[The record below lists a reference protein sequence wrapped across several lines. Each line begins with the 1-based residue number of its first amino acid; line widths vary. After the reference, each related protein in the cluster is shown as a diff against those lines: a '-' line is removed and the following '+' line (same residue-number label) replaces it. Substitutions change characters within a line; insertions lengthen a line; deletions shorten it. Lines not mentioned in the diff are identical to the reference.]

1 MDQEEVKYT
10 EDGRQVDFSN
20 IYVNQDNTPLEDL
33 KLNTY
38 PIEVQEQFM
47 DFICNVPYI
56 KECISIN
63 KPRACDL
70 PRDEQGRI
78 IVRIGQVHH
87 LENMDYFRQTAIHY
101 QKTGKL
107 TDYRVN
113 SNPNSDYG
121 RWFKEEIRRCWEG
134 MVRPEDGE
142 WITGDM
148 YFFLNYCPIMQSKT
162 KVGSKKALR
171 VWDFPEV
178 WEGHYYKFHYIEQA
192 RNSGLHGAEL
202 ASRGKGKAHPYSQKV
217 YTPDGLKTW
226 GEIQIGS
233 QLIGD
238 DGEITT
244 VIDIPFDDVCD
255 VYKITLKDGREV
267 YASENHLWKV
277 IKRHSKQNS
286 VRICSTKQIQDN
298 LFYNRHVNYRN
309 PNGREYIYG
318 IIGNSGVNCWKE
330 KEVSISPYTMGLII
344 GNGCFRNKDLANNV
358 YFTSSYED
366 MITYESIVPY
376 NIKHLKTDKEFFIN
390 IPNVKYKLQ
399 EYGLYMLKSEDK
411 FIPDDY
417 KFNSRRVRLDIL
429 KGLMDSDGT
438 VTNGI
443 PVLSTASKR
452 LADDVA
458 FIARSLG
465 YNCVIR
471 TKRNR
476 GYRKNN
482 QFIKCLDAYE
492 VRIFTNDKIFNLKR
506 KYEKLTDFSS
516 KYSRSNKESTT
527 IVDIQFSHRERCKCV
542 TVDNESN
549 CYLVGD
555 FVTTHNS
562 YSLAALLAK
571 RFILGEN
578 KETTKEV
585 KCLVTAYQK
594 EYLNRDGVLNKFQSY
609 IDFCSDNTQFPNKK
623 LKNSLND
630 MNWTMGYF
638 DLDTQTRKGTLNEVL
653 GVSSKDDDSK
663 LRGKRAALIGI
674 EEFGCH
680 IAGTQVL
687 MYDNTIKNVED
698 IKKGDLLLGI
708 DGTERK
714 VLQCHSGMDQ
724 MYKITLSNGDW
735 QIVNSKHLV
744 RYIKHNWNN
753 NTDSEELKTAVEL
766 IDKNLDGCYIEKAN
780 IDYQHKDVYIDPYF
794 LGLWLGDGDSSRLD
808 IANEDEEVLDWLNE
822 NYDGYTR
829 NLKQSD
835 TCKVFHISKSNEL
848 DKYFKLYKLYN
859 NKYIPTDYIYN
870 SRDVH
875 LQLIAG
881 LIDTDGTYVKTK
893 HADYFEITQRYNRK
907 HILDV
912 VKFIATNLGLRC
924 VMTTRVSSDKS
935 KKPGV
940 LHYRLRISGNIDI
953 IPTKIKRKQAQKR
966 VVKYKQRRNWN
977 YYTFKIE
984 PYSIDRYYGFTIDKD
999 NLFILKDGTIVH
1011 NSFPNLLG
1019 LYGTLRPGMEEGD
1032 YAFGLIW
1039 LQGCVCAGTKVQLP
1053 NGQPINIEDVNKGD
1067 KLLGYDCNRSSVENI
1082 SWLQPYAEKECVR
1095 ICTEKNNYIECS
1107 IDHPIL
1113 AINKN
1118 KYNKHLG
1125 TCSFY
1130 RANELN
1136 IGDTLLMPR
1145 KVGRFGKVHED
1156 NAYLLGNLFGDGS
1169 YSDNSCVTMSI
1180 TTEEEYE
1187 YWDSKYDINISKL
1200 KDGYAQIYFRKI
1212 HSLLKKYKM
1221 DKQSFENKKLPYNIF
1236 DWDKESLCNFLG
1248 GYFNA
1253 DGNVQIIKQKHRS
1266 IKLTC
1271 KYENILIQIK
1281 YLLLKLGIS
1290 AHIYKEHKRE
1300 RILKSN
1306 VNNRSYTMRENDVY
1320 VLYISNSIDIQIFK
1334 QNIRFIIKSKQ
1345 DRLDSYTYEFKH
1357 GIVDKIK
1364 FKLRD
1369 NGKGKNFDGKYFYDL
1384 QKVSIKSIE
1393 YLGVKRI
1400 YNMTADTTHTYISN
1414 GFISSNTAG
1423 DKSSDFHA
1431 AETLMY
1437 QPIGYHLYPVQNV
1450 YDKIGQ
1456 GRKHFVYFFP
1466 GFINRK
1472 GCYDHDGNSDV
1483 TKAILEIL
1491 VERYI
1496 IKHNATDVN
1505 AISKAISEIP
1515 ITPQE
1520 AIIKAEGCL
1529 FPIAQLTERLNQID
1543 GNPSEYDD
1551 VYVGSLV
1558 QNSNGE
1564 VEYLPTN
1571 ETPIH
1576 IFPTKDNK
1584 LSGAIEIFQ
1593 MPQKNRDGKV
1603 QPNRYIIGY
1612 DPVAADQAD
1621 TMSLASVFVLDL
1633 FTDQLVAEYTG
1644 RQIYEDQNHEIVR
1657 LMCLFY
1663 NAKCMYENN
1672 IKGCYAYFAK
1682 MNCLHLLADTPEYL
1696 RDKQLVK
1703 TVGWGNTSKGIRASK
1718 PINGFGDQLIKDW
1731 LLKPVPKVVKDEDG
1745 NDKEIAVPNL
1755 YLIRNRALL
1764 EELIQ
1769 YNPYINVDRIRAL
1782 SSLMLYREEKI
1793 IIYQGKMKQDEDDY
1807 DASYLG
1813 NDDFFTRNYNKKQSF
1828 LKY

>member
-298 LFYNRHVNYRN
+298 LFYNRRVNYRN

-344 GNGCFRNKDLANNV
+344 GDGCFRNKDLANNV

-376 NIKHLKTDKEFFIN
+376 NIKYLKTDKEFFIN

-399 EYGLYMLKSEDK
+399 EYGLHMLKSEDK

-674 EEFGCH
+674 EEFG
-680 IAGTQVL
+680 
-687 MYDNTIKNVED
+687 
-698 IKKGDLLLGI
+698 
-708 DGTERK
+708 
-714 VLQCHSGMDQ
+714 
-724 MYKITLSNGDW
+724 
-735 QIVNSKHLV
+735 
-744 RYIKHNWNN
+744 
-753 NTDSEELKTAVEL
+753 
-766 IDKNLDGCYIEKAN
+766 
-780 IDYQHKDVYIDPYF
+780 
-794 LGLWLGDGDSSRLD
+794 
-808 IANEDEEVLDWLNE
+808 
-822 NYDGYTR
+822 
-829 NLKQSD
+829 
-835 TCKVFHISKSNEL
+835 
-848 DKYFKLYKLYN
+848 
-859 NKYIPTDYIYN
+859 
-870 SRDVH
+870 
-875 LQLIAG
+875 
-881 LIDTDGTYVKTK
+881 
-893 HADYFEITQRYNRK
+893 
-907 HILDV
+907 
-912 VKFIATNLGLRC
+912 
-924 VMTTRVSSDKS
+924 
-935 KKPGV
+935 
-940 LHYRLRISGNIDI
+940 
-953 IPTKIKRKQAQKR
+953 
-966 VVKYKQRRNWN
+966 
-977 YYTFKIE
+977 
-984 PYSIDRYYGFTIDKD
+984 
-999 NLFILKDGTIVH
+999 
-1011 NSFPNLLG
+1011 SFPNLLG

-1067 KLLGYDCNRSSVENI
+1067 KLLGYNCNKSSVENI

-1187 YWDSKYDINISKL
+1187 YWNSKYDINISKL

-1253 DGNVQIIKQKHRS
+1253 DGNVQIVKQKHRS

-1290 AHIYKEHKRE
+1290 AHIYKEHKKGRV
-1300 RILKSN
+1300 LKSN
-1306 VNNRSYTMRENDVY
+1306 VNNRSYIMRENDVY

-1384 QKVSIKSIE
+1384 QEVSIKSIE

-1731 LLKPVPKVVKDEDG
+1731 LLKPVPKVIKDEDG

>member
-298 LFYNRHVNYRN
+298 LFYNRRVNYRN

-344 GNGCFRNKDLANNV
+344 GDGYFRNKDLANNV

-376 NIKHLKTDKEFFIN
+376 NIKYLKTDKEFFIN

-399 EYGLYMLKSEDK
+399 EYGLHMLKSEDK

-476 GYRKNN
+476 GYKKND
-482 QFIKCLDAYE
+482 QFIKCLDSYE

-663 LRGKRAALIGI
+663 LRGKRAALIGV
-674 EEFGCH
+674 EEFG
-680 IAGTQVL
+680 
-687 MYDNTIKNVED
+687 
-698 IKKGDLLLGI
+698 
-708 DGTERK
+708 
-714 VLQCHSGMDQ
+714 
-724 MYKITLSNGDW
+724 
-735 QIVNSKHLV
+735 
-744 RYIKHNWNN
+744 
-753 NTDSEELKTAVEL
+753 
-766 IDKNLDGCYIEKAN
+766 
-780 IDYQHKDVYIDPYF
+780 
-794 LGLWLGDGDSSRLD
+794 
-808 IANEDEEVLDWLNE
+808 
-822 NYDGYTR
+822 
-829 NLKQSD
+829 
-835 TCKVFHISKSNEL
+835 
-848 DKYFKLYKLYN
+848 
-859 NKYIPTDYIYN
+859 
-870 SRDVH
+870 
-875 LQLIAG
+875 
-881 LIDTDGTYVKTK
+881 
-893 HADYFEITQRYNRK
+893 
-907 HILDV
+907 
-912 VKFIATNLGLRC
+912 
-924 VMTTRVSSDKS
+924 
-935 KKPGV
+935 
-940 LHYRLRISGNIDI
+940 
-953 IPTKIKRKQAQKR
+953 
-966 VVKYKQRRNWN
+966 
-977 YYTFKIE
+977 
-984 PYSIDRYYGFTIDKD
+984 
-999 NLFILKDGTIVH
+999 
-1011 NSFPNLLG
+1011 SFPNLLG

-1067 KLLGYDCNRSSVENI
+1067 KLLGYNCNKSSVENI

-1118 KYNKHLG
+1118 KYNKHLE

-1187 YWDSKYDINISKL
+1187 YWNSKYDINISKL

-1253 DGNVQIIKQKHRS
+1253 DGNVQIVKQKHRS

-1290 AHIYKEHKRE
+1290 AHIYKEHKKGRV
-1300 RILKSN
+1300 LKSN

-1320 VLYISNSIDIQIFK
+1320 VLYMSNSTDIQIFK

-1384 QKVSIKSIE
+1384 QEVSIKSIE

-1731 LLKPVPKVVKDEDG
+1731 LLKPVPKVIKDEDG

>member
-298 LFYNRHVNYRN
+298 LFYNRRVSYRN

-344 GNGCFRNKDLANNV
+344 GDGCFRNKDLANNV

-366 MITYESIVPY
+366 MITYESVVPY

-399 EYGLYMLKSEDK
+399 EYGLHMLKSEDK

-471 TKRNR
+471 TKHNR

-492 VRIFTNDKIFNLKR
+492 VKIFTNDKIFNLKR

-542 TVDNESN
+542 TVDNKSN

-674 EEFGCH
+674 EEFG
-680 IAGTQVL
+680 
-687 MYDNTIKNVED
+687 
-698 IKKGDLLLGI
+698 
-708 DGTERK
+708 
-714 VLQCHSGMDQ
+714 
-724 MYKITLSNGDW
+724 
-735 QIVNSKHLV
+735 
-744 RYIKHNWNN
+744 
-753 NTDSEELKTAVEL
+753 
-766 IDKNLDGCYIEKAN
+766 
-780 IDYQHKDVYIDPYF
+780 
-794 LGLWLGDGDSSRLD
+794 
-808 IANEDEEVLDWLNE
+808 
-822 NYDGYTR
+822 
-829 NLKQSD
+829 
-835 TCKVFHISKSNEL
+835 
-848 DKYFKLYKLYN
+848 
-859 NKYIPTDYIYN
+859 
-870 SRDVH
+870 
-875 LQLIAG
+875 
-881 LIDTDGTYVKTK
+881 
-893 HADYFEITQRYNRK
+893 
-907 HILDV
+907 
-912 VKFIATNLGLRC
+912 
-924 VMTTRVSSDKS
+924 
-935 KKPGV
+935 
-940 LHYRLRISGNIDI
+940 
-953 IPTKIKRKQAQKR
+953 
-966 VVKYKQRRNWN
+966 
-977 YYTFKIE
+977 
-984 PYSIDRYYGFTIDKD
+984 
-999 NLFILKDGTIVH
+999 
-1011 NSFPNLLG
+1011 SFPNLLG

-1053 NGQPINIEDVNKGD
+1053 NGQPVNIEDVNKGD

-1187 YWDSKYDINISKL
+1187 YWNSKYDINISKL
-1200 KDGYAQIYFRKI
+1200 KNGYAQIYFRKI

-1253 DGNVQIIKQKHRS
+1253 DGNVQIVKQKHRS

-1290 AHIYKEHKRE
+1290 AHIYKEHKKE

-1306 VNNRSYTMRENDVY
+1306 VNNRSYMMRENDVY
-1320 VLYISNSIDIQIFK
+1320 VLYISNSID
-1334 QNIRFIIKSKQ
+1334 
-1345 DRLDSYTYEFKH
+1345 
-1357 GIVDKIK
+1357 
-1364 FKLRD
+1364 
-1369 NGKGKNFDGKYFYDL
+1369 KNFY
-1384 QKVSIKSIE
+1384 
-1393 YLGVKRI
+1393 
-1400 YNMTADTTHTYISN
+1400 
-1414 GFISSNTAG
+1414 
-1423 DKSSDFHA
+1423 
-1431 AETLMY
+1431 
-1437 QPIGYHLYPVQNV
+1437 
-1450 YDKIGQ
+1450 
-1456 GRKHFVYFFP
+1456 
-1466 GFINRK
+1466 
-1472 GCYDHDGNSDV
+1472 
-1483 TKAILEIL
+1483 
-1491 VERYI
+1491 
-1496 IKHNATDVN
+1496 
-1505 AISKAISEIP
+1505 
-1515 ITPQE
+1515 
-1520 AIIKAEGCL
+1520 
-1529 FPIAQLTERLNQID
+1529 
-1543 GNPSEYDD
+1543 
-1551 VYVGSLV
+1551 
-1558 QNSNGE
+1558 
-1564 VEYLPTN
+1564 
-1571 ETPIH
+1571 
-1576 IFPTKDNK
+1576 
-1584 LSGAIEIFQ
+1584 
-1593 MPQKNRDGKV
+1593 
-1603 QPNRYIIGY
+1603 
-1612 DPVAADQAD
+1612 
-1621 TMSLASVFVLDL
+1621 
-1633 FTDQLVAEYTG
+1633 
-1644 RQIYEDQNHEIVR
+1644 
-1657 LMCLFY
+1657 
-1663 NAKCMYENN
+1663 
-1672 IKGCYAYFAK
+1672 
-1682 MNCLHLLADTPEYL
+1682 
-1696 RDKQLVK
+1696 
-1703 TVGWGNTSKGIRASK
+1703 
-1718 PINGFGDQLIKDW
+1718 
-1731 LLKPVPKVVKDEDG
+1731 
-1745 NDKEIAVPNL
+1745 
-1755 YLIRNRALL
+1755 
-1764 EELIQ
+1764 
-1769 YNPYINVDRIRAL
+1769 
-1782 SSLMLYREEKI
+1782 
-1793 IIYQGKMKQDEDDY
+1793 
-1807 DASYLG
+1807 
-1813 NDDFFTRNYNKKQSF
+1813 
-1828 LKY
+1828 

>member
-298 LFYNRHVNYRN
+298 LFYNRRVNYRN

-344 GNGCFRNKDLANNV
+344 GDGYFRNKDLANNV

-376 NIKHLKTDKEFFIN
+376 NIKYLKTDKEFFIN

-399 EYGLYMLKSEDK
+399 EYGLHMLKSEDK

-476 GYRKNN
+476 GYKKND
-482 QFIKCLDAYE
+482 QFIKCLDSYE

-674 EEFGCH
+674 EEFG
-680 IAGTQVL
+680 
-687 MYDNTIKNVED
+687 
-698 IKKGDLLLGI
+698 
-708 DGTERK
+708 
-714 VLQCHSGMDQ
+714 
-724 MYKITLSNGDW
+724 
-735 QIVNSKHLV
+735 
-744 RYIKHNWNN
+744 
-753 NTDSEELKTAVEL
+753 
-766 IDKNLDGCYIEKAN
+766 
-780 IDYQHKDVYIDPYF
+780 
-794 LGLWLGDGDSSRLD
+794 
-808 IANEDEEVLDWLNE
+808 
-822 NYDGYTR
+822 
-829 NLKQSD
+829 
-835 TCKVFHISKSNEL
+835 
-848 DKYFKLYKLYN
+848 
-859 NKYIPTDYIYN
+859 
-870 SRDVH
+870 
-875 LQLIAG
+875 
-881 LIDTDGTYVKTK
+881 
-893 HADYFEITQRYNRK
+893 
-907 HILDV
+907 
-912 VKFIATNLGLRC
+912 
-924 VMTTRVSSDKS
+924 
-935 KKPGV
+935 
-940 LHYRLRISGNIDI
+940 
-953 IPTKIKRKQAQKR
+953 
-966 VVKYKQRRNWN
+966 
-977 YYTFKIE
+977 
-984 PYSIDRYYGFTIDKD
+984 
-999 NLFILKDGTIVH
+999 
-1011 NSFPNLLG
+1011 SFPNLLG

-1053 NGQPINIEDVNKGD
+1053 NGQPVNIEDVNKGD
-1067 KLLGYDCNRSSVENI
+1067 KLLGYNCNKSSVENI

-1118 KYNKHLG
+1118 KYNKHLE

-1187 YWDSKYDINISKL
+1187 YWNSKYDINISKL

-1253 DGNVQIIKQKHRS
+1253 DGNVQIVKQKHRS

-1290 AHIYKEHKRE
+1290 AHIYKEHKKGRV
-1300 RILKSN
+1300 LKSN

-1320 VLYISNSIDIQIFK
+1320 VLYMSNSTDIQIFK

-1384 QKVSIKSIE
+1384 QEVSIKSIE

-1731 LLKPVPKVVKDEDG
+1731 LLKPVPKVIKDEDG